1 MRLFIM
7 LLVICSSVMA
17 MGTAFE
23 STGNSVQLSETEAQA
38 RFNVSEPVCL
48 KDGAKVLSYN
58 DAYKEKY
65 KGDKLPCR
73 KKFVTIIKL
82 KDLQVNVQKK
92 ILGIN

>member
-1 MRLFIM
+1 MYRVIM
-7 LLVICSSVMA
+7 LLVLSFNVMA

-23 STGNSVQLSETEAQA
+23 SSGATVQLSETEAQA
-38 RFNVSEPVCL
+38 RFNVAEPVCL
-48 KDGAKVLSYN
+48 KDGARVLSYN
-58 DAYKEKY
+58 DAYKAKY
-65 KGDKLPCR
+65 KGDKVPCR